1 MLVLA
6 LPEHRIEA
14 LWYRKRLVWH
24 KASRRDDIFGSR
36 GLQPDGSGLK
46 IQQVLTGYDEWAA
59 AEKGRLLRARRRA
72 VSALGGEPS
81 FAALRELL
89 GQVKEGALPPAAF
102 VQAALSDDFF
112 GPDGNGDPAEPNV
125 ADELLADTAGVI
137 AEAMV
142 EAETE
147 AEAEVEAETET
158 VIQELVPNKETVIQ
172 ELVRTLPDAQVDL
185 RDELLQALSE
195 RLERRTSGTK
205 GSPQPLSSVP
215 AREEEAERVDA
226 EMADA
231 AALPVSTKT
240 ENFGTERYLKKKK
253 KKKQKKTG
261 RQVAEGR

>member
-1 MLVLA
+1 M
-6 LPEHRIEA
+6 
-14 LWYRKRLVWH
+14 
-24 KASRRDDIFGSR
+24 
-36 GLQPDGSGLK
+36 
-46 IQQVLTGYDEWAA
+46 
-59 AEKGRLLRARRRA
+59 
-72 VSALGGEPS
+72 
-81 FAALRELL
+81 
-89 GQVKEGALPPAAF
+89 
-102 VQAALSDDFF
+102 QAALSDDFF
-112 GPDGNGDPAEPNV
+112 GSDGNGDPAEPNV
-125 ADELLADTAGVI
+125 ADTAATADPNVANTARAG
-137 AEAMV
+137 AEAIAKAV
-142 EAETE
+142 AEAGAEAEAEAGAEAEAQADVQAE
-147 AEAEVEAETET
+147 AEAEVEAET